1 MPKATLKGI
10 IQEVTTVEYY
20 GTDNSGRRQ
29 SIVLFVP
36 GYVDQFGDKKGSD
49 EHWSI
54 DAYND
59 KIEAHGLA
67 SLQKESRVEVEFY
80 ISSRQYDRK
89 DGAGKGYMVSNRL
102 ASIKVIQAPNTN
114 PQVGE
119 DGLPF

>member
-10 IQEVTTVEYY
+10 IQEVTPVETY
-20 GTDNSGRRQ
+20 GTDNQGRRQ
-29 SIVLFVP
+29 SIILFVP
-36 GYVDQFGDKKGSD
+36 GYVDQFGDKKGAD

-67 SLQKESRVEVEFY
+67 TLQKESRVEVEFY

-102 ASIKVIQAPNTN
+102 ASVTVVAAPKPTAG
-114 PQVGE
+114 VDE